1 MSATEVIEQIKIL
14 SPQER
19 ALVSEFIRQLDT
31 SQSPEPLPK
40 ETTRKE
46 LEAVATKVFDRYD
59 DLFRKLAQ

>member
-19 ALVSEFIRQLDT
+19 ALISDFIRQLDAP
-31 SQSPEPLPK
+31 QPPEPLSK
-40 ETTRKE
+40 QIDRNE
-46 LEAVATKVFDRYD
+46 LDAAASKVFDRYD